1 MRRPSTAIHHTVH
14 AGLLRVALSNVT
26 VGSVV
31 GLDEQSFKKPEQ
43 VRVGSGPATQV
54 IVNDTCPGCV
64 DHSKGMFS
72 SYSMG
77 IGGPA
82 DNFVPAMSY
91 WAQPHPH
98 VRAARPLWSW

>member
-1 MRRPSTAIHHTVH
+1 M
-14 AGLLRVALSNVT
+14 
-26 VGSVV
+26 
-31 GLDEQSFKKPEQ
+31 
-43 VRVGSGPATQV
+43 
-54 IVNDTCPGCV
+54 NDTCPGCV

-98 VRAARPLWSW
+98 VRAACLCCVFLWKMLISRWL

>member
-1 MRRPSTAIHHTVH
+1 M
-14 AGLLRVALSNVT
+14 SNVSVS
-26 VGSVV
+26 VGMVKRHCWLD
-31 GLDEQSFKKPEQ
+31 GLADQPFGKPEQ

-98 VRAARPLWSW
+98 VRAARPLWSF

>member
-1 MRRPSTAIHHTVH
+1 M
-14 AGLLRVALSNVT
+14 
-26 VGSVV
+26 
-31 GLDEQSFKKPEQ
+31 
-43 VRVGSGPATQV
+43 

-98 VRAARPLWSW
+98 VRAACPRCVFLWQMLI